1 MQRVSNYYKI
11 STLILERFNIY
22 RDNKI
27 YYLLTMNFKG
37 MLANH

>member
-1 MQRVSNYYKI
+1 MQRVSNYHKI

-27 YYLLTMNFKG
+27 ILSAYYEL
-37 MLANH
+37 

>member
-27 YYLLTMNFKG
+27 VLSAYYEL
-37 MLANH
+37 